1 MHVSLVHC
9 SNSSSALTRI
19 IETLQACINR
29 KMESVR
35 SVADTMEAM
44 FLETIE
50 RGDGALRDFDH
61 QFVRNISKYV
71 S

>member
-1 MHVSLVHC
+1 
-9 SNSSSALTRI
+9 
-19 IETLQACINR
+19 
-29 KMESVR
+29 MESVR